1 MIKHVLFYSKFCQYS
16 TEVIQALTRKDL
28 RARFVM
34 VCVDGNRHQIPHFVD
49 RVPAVLTSDK
59 RLLTDDDVFEFIN
72 GAEGPSSEPMAAEL
86 GGGISGDFSFVEGA
100 PATQQEDGV
109 YGYMALTGTDEFP
122 RMYMVEE
129 TKPQGNVADRGAGG
143 ARPSVDNLMA
153 SRENEL
159 NSWRVNSDANAKPVH
174 GYSNSP

>member
-16 TEVIQALTRKDL
+16 TDVIQVLTRKDL

-49 RVPAVLTSDK
+49 RVPVVLTSDK
-59 RLLTDDDVFEFIN
+59 RLLTDEAVFEFVN

-86 GGGISGDFSFVEGA
+86 GGGISGEFSFVEGT
-100 PATQQEDGV
+100 PASQQEDGV
-109 YGYMALTGTDEFP
+109 YGYMALTGTDDFP

-129 TKPQGNVADRGAGG
+129 TKAAQGNAGDRGAGG
-143 ARPSVDNLMA
+143 GRPSIDNLLA

-159 NSWRVNSDANAKPVH
+159 NSWRVNSDAKPI
-174 GYSNSP
+174 